1 MRNGDKPNCRPG
13 EAAGDHVKRM
23 MRSGWERLVVAGH
36 EAESQ
41 RFYMIHRQYGV
52 LATRRGPAGRLQ
64 PTYKPVLSRL
74 IRGVPHVSITLGRT
88 RYLVP
93 YALVLEPGSVIL
105 SHKAHAIGR
114 NVLRGGYA
122 PDLER

>member
-1 MRNGDKPNCRPG
+1 MGNK
-13 EAAGDHVKRM
+13 ETASEHAARM
-23 MRSGWERLVVAGH
+23 VRAGWAPLVVAGH
-36 EAESQ
+36 EPESQ

-74 IRGVPHVSITLGRT
+74 IRGVPHVALTLGRT

-93 YALVLEPGSVIL
+93 YSLVLSPGSVVL

-122 PDLER
+122 PDLES